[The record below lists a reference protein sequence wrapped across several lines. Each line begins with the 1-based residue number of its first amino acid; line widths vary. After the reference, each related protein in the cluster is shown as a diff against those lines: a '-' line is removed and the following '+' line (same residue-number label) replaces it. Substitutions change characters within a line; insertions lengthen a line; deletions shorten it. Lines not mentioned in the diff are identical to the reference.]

1 MARYLRILGSILCVL
16 GILGSLWCTVA
27 VIGDETYYDAARAM
41 EKYPGNVL
49 YTTEFK
55 MAEPRHMLLVAGAA
69 ASAPAGLILGSICI
83 GISALLRG
91 VVEIRRRSGPQPCGI
106 DCRQ

>member
-1 MARYLRILGSILCVL
+1 MATYLRALGWLLCTLGVAATIYCTDAVL
-16 GILGSLWCTVA
+16 A
-27 VIGDETYYDAARAM
+27 DAAYYHAALAM

-69 ASAPAGLILGSICI
+69 SAAPLGVILGSICL
-83 GISALLRG
+83 GISRVLRSLG
-91 VVEIRRRSGPQPCGI
+91 QP
-106 DCRQ
+106 R